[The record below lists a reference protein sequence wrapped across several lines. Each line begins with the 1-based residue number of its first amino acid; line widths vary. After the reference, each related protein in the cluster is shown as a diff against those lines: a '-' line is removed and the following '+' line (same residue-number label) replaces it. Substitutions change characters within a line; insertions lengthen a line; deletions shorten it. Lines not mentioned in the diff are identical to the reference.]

1 MVAATGVDDM
11 TPLSI
16 PSSLSPRQTASPDLS
31 SNSATRL
38 TLRRRPA
45 RATGHRA
52 GSPAT
57 APSPS
62 AAGVSTS
69 VLKQQPPLAHGHG
82 HGTVRLR
89 KRRRVGLSDEDEE
102 NGRFDTD
109 YGDDDAI
116 NGVTEMDGREEE
128 GDEEAEGGSEEEWQG
143 ARWRE
148 SALYREAQ
156 RHAGAP
162 SARKT
167 HRHLG
172 IFGLKGFPAEI
183 EHLHDFII
191 PQWALPLDDPRLL
204 EEELQQQE
212 VAGHGQGQWQ
222 EERQVGTVQ
231 VRGSERARRSV
242 SGAAGGAPGGPLRDA
257 AAALAGKADGEESAS
272 CSKSDQLTVVETAS
286 AVDSQVTEG

>member
-1 MVAATGVDDM
+1 M
-11 TPLSI
+11 
-16 PSSLSPRQTASPDLS
+16 
-31 SNSATRL
+31 
-38 TLRRRPA
+38 
-45 RATGHRA
+45 
-52 GSPAT
+52 
-57 APSPS
+57 
-62 AAGVSTS
+62 
-69 VLKQQPPLAHGHG
+69 LKQQPPLAHGHG

-102 NGRFDTD
+102 NLRFDTD
-109 YGDDDAI
+109 DGDDDVI

-128 GDEEAEGGSEEEWQG
+128 GEEEAEGGSDEEWQG

-172 IFGLKGFPAEI
+172 IFGLKGFPEI

-191 PQWALPLDDPRLL
+191 PEWALPLGDPRLL

-212 VAGHGQGQWQ
+212 VQGHGPGQVQ
-222 EERQVGTVQ
+222 EERRVGTVQ

-242 SGAAGGAPGGPLRDA
+242 SGAAGGAPGGQRRLRDA
-257 AAALAGKADGEESAS
+257 AAALARKADGGESAS
-272 CSKSDQLTVVETAS
+272 YSKSYQLAIVETAS